1 MANIV
6 KKIDEFFNPKKS
18 FYEMDGKTI
27 LEIKVVR
34 PTTVSDRGVTQSDP
48 LAAEQLFSVI
58 HGIIKEEGEINH
70 FSFEILVK
78 NEKIKFIVA
87 CPNHLASHIES
98 QIYAQYPMSQISRI
112 VDYAPEIKNYSVIK
126 GSSIVLSKKDYL
138 PILTFRNF
146 EVDPLSALTSSLSQ
160 VSGDEGL
167 AIQIV
172 IKPRP
177 DNWQMS
183 GYDAVSKIKKKEFGG
198 KKSSNIIFRFINW
211 VFSVFVLIVST
222 IIFGPATPE
231 KEKKEPAAKAITGL
245 SQSEEVTVAGIENK
259 LTRSGFDSYIRVI
272 SYSNDPIDSEQNY
285 KSCIATFKQF
295 SRTNLN
301 SFVEVKEIDKS
312 KLLSDFEHRRIDLN
326 NSYILNTEELASI
339 YHLPSMSVD
348 IPNIDWAPLK
358 QAEIPD
364 NLPTKDC
371 VYIGKTT
378 YRNKTIEFG
387 IKDGNDRLRHMY
399 MIGKTGTGKSSLFLS
414 MIIQDIIKGNGVG
427 VIDPHGD
434 LIKEILDYIPEER
447 IKDVVLVDPSDFD
460 RPVGINIMQLEEGES
475 IDRASAEIVNSFK
488 AIFAESWGPRL
499 EYILRNSV
507 KAIMS
512 VEGTTILGIKRVLE
526 DDDYRKFILTQ
537 LKDPVLKRFFD
548 KEFNEFKSNN
558 KLKTESISPIQNKIG
573 PFETIEIIRNILC
586 QKNSTINFTD
596 IMSSKKIFLFN
607 LSKGMLGDDVKNLFG
622 SLIVSKLQST
632 ILKRSNLPI
641 DERPPFYLYID
652 EFQNFTT
659 DTFES
664 ILSESRKYG
673 LGLYITHQFI
683 EQLSDKLK
691 AAVTGNVGTMVT
703 YSLGSR
709 DASTMT
715 EVFAPYY
722 NEIDIQGLPNFHIIT
737 KMIVDGTTTKPF
749 TAEIIRPWER
759 FNKTGNRE
767 KIIEFSRNTYGSDR
781 EVINSRVEKWI
792 STDFKKVLNEP
803 KGKK

>member
-1 MANIV
+1 MANLI
-6 KKIDEFFNPKKS
+6 KIIDDFLNPKKQVYS
-18 FYEMDGKTI
+18 MENKSI
-27 LEIKVVR
+27 LEIKLVR
-34 PTTVSDRGVTQSDP
+34 PSITDKTFIQSFP

-70 FSFEILVK
+70 FSFEIFVQ
-78 NEKIKFIVA
+78 NEKIKFVVA
-87 CPNHLASHIES
+87 TPSHLSSHIES
-98 QIYAQYPMSQISRI
+98 QIYAQYPNAQINRI
-112 VDYAPEIKNYSVIK
+112 NDYASDISNYQYVK
-126 GSSIVLSKKDYL
+126 GSSIVLSKKEYL

-146 EVDPLSALTSSLSQ
+146 EVDPLSAITSSLSQ
-160 VSGDEGL
+160 VKENEGL
-167 AIQIV
+167 AIQIL

-177 DNWQMS
+177 DNWQME
-183 GYDAVSKIKKKEFGG
+183 GYNAVAKIRKKEFSET
-198 KKSSNIIFRFINW
+198 KPKEFFLFRFIKW
-211 VFSVFVLIVST
+211 ILKIILLILTRILVGSSS
-222 IIFGPATPE
+222 ASE
-231 KEKKEPAAKAITGL
+231 KDVKKDQKVITGL
-245 SQSEEVTVAGIENK
+245 TQSEEVTVAGIENK

-272 SYSNDPIDSEQNY
+272 SYSNNQEDLQQNY
-285 KSCIATFKQF
+285 ESCIATFKQF

-301 SFVEVKEIDKS
+301 SFQEVKEIDKNLLIEDFVAR
-312 KLLSDFEHRRIDLN
+312 KLDLN
-326 NSYILNTEELASI
+326 KSYILNTEELASI
-339 YHLPSMSVD
+339 YHLPSVTVD
-348 IPNIDWAPLK
+348 IPNIDWAALK

-364 NLPTKDC
+364 NLPTENC
-371 VYIGKTT
+371 VLIGKAT

-414 MIIQDIIKGNGVG
+414 MIIQDILKGNGVG

-434 LIKEILDYIPEER
+434 LIKEILDYIPDER

-475 IDRASAEIVNSFK
+475 IDRAAAEIVNSFK

-537 LKDPVLKRFFD
+537 LKDPVLKKFFE

-586 QKNSTINFTD
+586 QRSSTINFTD

-641 DERPPFYLYID
+641 EDRPPFYLYID

-709 DASTMT
+709 DAVTMK

-722 NEIDIQGLPNFHIIT
+722 DEVDIQSLPNFNIIT

-749 TAEIIRPWER
+749 TAEIIKPWLR
-759 FNKTGNRE
+759 FQKTGNRD

-781 EVINSRVEKWI
+781 LIVSSRVEKWI
-792 STDFKKVLNEP
+792 STDFKKIMNE
-803 KGKK
+803 GKNKK